1 MKMGRF
7 EKSLVNSRMRSR
19 RVSRHAERMLELAEF
34 REGQAYLDVGCG
46 NGAAPLRISRQY
58 GLDVT
63 GVDVDAEQIQLARE
77 AGRGSNR
84 ARFVCVDATRLPFD
98 DGAFDIVAT
107 NMATHHISE
116 WETALAEM
124 VRVLKPGGYFIYA
137 DLIWPAWLARI
148 GKKLAGKWGGYPNTP
163 ALDAFV
169 ERNGLVRTHLSRSW
183 VHYETVCKAPPRFS

>member
-63 GVDVDAEQIQLARE
+63 GVDVDAEQIHLARE
-77 AGRGSNR
+77 AVQRWRGRGVNIAHIHR
-84 ARFVCVDATRLPFD
+84 TRRTGFKA
-98 DGAFDIVAT
+98 G
-107 NMATHHISE
+107 
-116 WETALAEM
+116 ALAAGME
-124 VRVLKPGGYFIYA
+124 RAQGEFLALFDA
-137 DLIWPAWLARI
+137 DFLPENASS
-148 GKKLAGKWGGYPNTP
+148 GVVSSTGSHTP
-163 ALDAFV
+163 
-169 ERNGLVRTHLSRSW
+169 RSGHA
-183 VHYETVCKAPPRFS
+183 VDGM